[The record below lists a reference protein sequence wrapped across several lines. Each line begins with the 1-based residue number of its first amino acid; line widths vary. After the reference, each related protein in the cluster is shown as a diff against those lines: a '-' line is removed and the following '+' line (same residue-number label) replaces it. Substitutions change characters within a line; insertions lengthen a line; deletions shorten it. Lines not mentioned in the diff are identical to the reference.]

1 MRVGIVILPEHRW
14 AQAASRWQRAESYG
28 FDHAWS
34 YDHLGCQLGDFLAGP
49 WFDVVPT
56 LTAAA
61 MSTSTIGLGTLVTS
75 PNFRNPISFARQA
88 LALDDISQGRFK
100 LGLGSGG
107 SGYDRVVMG
116 QRDLAPKQRTARF
129 AEFAE
134 VMDGLLTQDRFTFNG
149 SYYTA
154 VDARNTPGCI
164 NRPRLPFVVAAN
176 GPRAMRVAAR
186 FGQAW
191 LTGPIADEIRG
202 NLAADLDG
210 WWKTVGELTDQ
221 FNDILA
227 EEGRSPDSIDRFITL
242 DGSPVLSMSS
252 KNAFA
257 EHAGRAAELG
267 FTDLIT
273 HWPRPSG
280 IYQAS
285 EDVLEEIAAD
295 LLPQLQASSDAA

>member
-1 MRVGIVILPEHRW
+1 MRVGIVILPEQRW
-14 AQAASRWQRAESYG
+14 SEAAPRWQRAEAYG

-34 YDHLGCQLGDFLAGP
+34 YDHLGCQLGDFLSGP

-61 MSTSTIGLGTLVTS
+61 MTTSTIGLGTLVTS
-75 PNFRNPISFARQA
+75 PNFRHPVAFARQA
-88 LALDDISQGRFK
+88 LALDDISRGRFR

-107 SGYDRVVMG
+107 GGYDRIVLA
-116 QRDLAPKQRTARF
+116 QSDLSPRQRTARF
-129 AEFAE
+129 NEFVE
-134 VMDGLLTQDRFTFNG
+134 VMDGVLTHDRFNHQG
-149 SYYTA
+149 VYYQA
-154 VDARNTPGCI
+154 VDARNAPGCLR
-164 NRPRLPFVVAAN
+164 RPRLPFVVAAN

-191 LTGPIADEIRG
+191 LTGPIAEEIHG
-202 NLAADLDG
+202 NLAADLNG
-210 WWKTVGELTDQ
+210 WWKTVGELVAR
-221 FNDILA
+221 FNEILA
-227 EEGRSPDSIDRFITL
+227 EEGRDPGTIDRYITL

-273 HWPRPSG
+273 HWPRPHG

-285 EDVLEEIAAD
+285 ETVLEEIAAEI
-295 LLPQLQASSDAA
+295 LPQLHSTP

>member
-1 MRVGIVILPEHRW
+1 MRVGIVILPEQRW
-14 AQAASRWQRAESYG
+14 DQAVSRWRRAEAYG

-34 YDHLGCQLGDFLAGP
+34 YDHLGCQLGDFLDGP

-61 MSTSTIGLGTLVTS
+61 MSTTTIGLGTLVTS
-75 PNFRNPISFARQA
+75 PNFRHPVSFARQT
-88 LALDDISQGRFK
+88 LTLDDISHGRFR

-107 SGYDRVVMG
+107 SGHDRTVMG
-116 QRDLAPKQRTARF
+116 QPDLSAGQRTARF
-129 AEFAE
+129 AEFVE
-134 VMDGLLTQDRFTFNG
+134 VMDGLLTHDRLTHNG
-149 SYYTA
+149 TYYRA
-154 VDARNTPGCI
+154 VDARSTPGCLQQ
-164 NRPRLPFVVAAN
+164 PRLPFVVAAN

-186 FGQAW
+186 HGQAW
-191 LTGPIADEIRG
+191 LTGPIAEEIQG

-210 WWKTVGELTDQ
+210 WWRTVGELTAQ

-227 EEGRSPDSIDRFITL
+227 DEGRDPNSIDRYITL

-252 KNAFA
+252 KNAFT

-273 HWPRPSG
+273 HWPRQNG

-285 EDVLEEIAAD
+285 ETVLEEIATD
-295 LLPQLQASSDAA
+295 VLPHLHTTP